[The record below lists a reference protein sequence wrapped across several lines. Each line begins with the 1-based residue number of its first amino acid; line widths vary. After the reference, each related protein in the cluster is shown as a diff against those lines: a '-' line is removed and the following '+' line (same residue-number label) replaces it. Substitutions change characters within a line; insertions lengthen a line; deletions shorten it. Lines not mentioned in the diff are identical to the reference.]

1 MGEVRVATGNLFFF
15 YAYDVGFEITLAA
28 AGALCETAGFAGL
41 AGLRPAPPH
50 LQYRPKPLIVPA
62 GTLEIPCDG
71 NPVRVD
77 ATVKIFDFGA
87 LSVTL
92 RLPADGLA
100 WDEYTAAV
108 FRLSGETGLETAARG
123 AALQV
128 FERIR
133 PAVSKPGLVADL
145 VEEYSL
151 WHVGSFIPHLTGA
164 EALARLPQDIARLL
178 TLERGTFSD
187 AALAQILSNPIR
199 YFENDLLFAEWDAA
213 FAYDPKFQ
221 DTVEVLEFL
230 NVQMLELRYFD
241 RVLHA
246 AIDEMSEEL
255 RKERTLFSIL
265 HDPYER
271 PLRKLSEI
279 KMDVSMIRERVTNAL
294 KLVGNVYLARVYD
307 EARRKV
313 GTEKWEGTIR
323 DQLKAL
329 EDIYTILNNR
339 AAAARAE
346 TLEMIII
353 LLIALEIVMGLL
365 RR

>member
-1 MGEVRVATGNLFFF
+1 MGGIRVATGNQFYF
-15 YAYDVGFEITLAA
+15 YAYDVGFDISLSAA
-28 AGALCETAGFAGL
+28 RALCETAGFAGL

-50 LQYRPKPLIVPA
+50 LQYRPMPLIVPA
-62 GTLEIPCDG
+62 GTLEIPG
-71 NPVRVD
+71 GEAPVRVD

-100 WDEYTAAV
+100 WEEYTAAA
-108 FRLSGETGLETAARG
+108 FRLAGEPALGEAARR
-123 AALQV
+123 AALHV
-128 FERIR
+128 FEQIR
-133 PAVSKPGLVADL
+133 PAVAKPGFSDL
-145 VEEYSL
+145 VEEYGL
-151 WHVGSFIPHLTGA
+151 WHVGSFSPHMIGT

-187 AALAQILSNPIR
+187 AALAEILSNPIR

-221 DTVEVLEFL
+221 DTAAVLEFL

-246 AIDEMSEEL
+246 AIDEMSDEL

-265 HDPYER
+265 HDPYET

-279 KMDVSMIRERVTNAL
+279 KMDVSMIRERITNAL

>member
-1 MGEVRVATGNLFFF
+1 MSDVRVASGNLFFF
-15 YAYDVGFEITLAA
+15 YAYDVGFDISLSAA
-28 AGALCETAGFAGL
+28 RTLCETADFPGL
-41 AGLRPAPPH
+41 AGSRPAPAH
-50 LQYRPKPLIVPA
+50 LQYQPKPLVVPSGVA
-62 GTLEIPCDG
+62 DIRSGETA
-71 NPVRVD
+71 VRMD

-92 RLPADGLA
+92 RLPVDGLP
-100 WDEYTAAV
+100 WEDYTAAA
-108 FRLSGETGLETAARG
+108 FRLAGETGLEEAARR
-123 AALQV
+123 AASHV

-133 PAVSKPGLVADL
+133 PAVTKPAFTDL
-145 VEEYSL
+145 VEEYCL
-151 WHVGSFIPHLTGA
+151 WHVGAFAPDMPAA
-164 EALARLPQDIARLL
+164 EALALLPQDIARLL
-178 TLERGTFSD
+178 TLERGTFSE
-187 AALAQILSNPIR
+187 AALAEILRNPIR

-213 FAYDPKFQ
+213 FAYDPRFQ
-221 DTVEVLEFL
+221 DTAEVLEFL
-230 NVQMLELRYFD
+230 NIQMLELRFFD

-246 AIDEMSEEL
+246 ALDEMAVEL
-255 RKERTLFSIL
+255 HKKRRLFSIL
-265 HDPYER
+265 HDPYET

-279 KMDVSMIRERVTNAL
+279 KMDVSMLRERITNAL

-313 GTEKWEGTIR
+313 GAEKWEGTIR

>member
-1 MGEVRVATGNLFFF
+1 MSDVRVASGNLFFF
-15 YAYDVGFEITLAA
+15 YAYDVGFDISLSAA
-28 AGALCETAGFAGL
+28 RTLCETAEFPGL
-41 AGLRPAPPH
+41 TGLRPAPPH
-50 LQYRPKPLIVPA
+50 LQYQPKPLVVPSGAAEIGA
-62 GTLEIPCDG
+62 GG
-71 NPVRVD
+71 SAVRLD

-92 RLPADGLA
+92 RLPMDGLS
-100 WDEYTAAV
+100 WEQYTATV
-108 FRLSGETGLETAARG
+108 FRLAGEPGLEEAARR
-123 AALQV
+123 AALRV
-128 FERIR
+128 FERIG
-133 PAVSKPGLVADL
+133 PAVSKPGFTDL
-145 VEEYSL
+145 VEEYYL
-151 WHVGSFIPHLTGA
+151 WHVGAFAPALTGN
-164 EALARLPQDIARLL
+164 EALSRLPQDIARLL
-178 TLERGTFSD
+178 TLERGTFSE
-187 AALAQILSNPIR
+187 AALADILRTPIR

-213 FAYDPKFQ
+213 FAYDPRFQ
-221 DTVEVLEFL
+221 DTAEVLEFL
-230 NVQMLELRYFD
+230 NVQMLELRFFD

-246 AIDEMSEEL
+246 ALDEMAEEL
-255 RKERTLFSIL
+255 RKPRRLLTVF
-265 HDPYER
+265 HDPYET

-279 KMDVSMIRERVTNAL
+279 KMDVSMLRERITNAL

-313 GTEKWEGTIR
+313 GSEKWEGTIR

>member
-1 MGEVRVATGNLFFF
+1 MSDVRVASGNLFFF
-15 YAYDVGFEITLAA
+15 YAYDVGFDISLLRARE
-28 AGALCETAGFAGL
+28 LCDTADFPGL
-41 AGLRPAPPH
+41 AGLRPAPAH
-50 LQYRPKPLIVPA
+50 LQYQPKPLVVPSGA
-62 GTLEIPCDG
+62 LEIRCGQDAF
-71 NPVRVD
+71 RMD

-92 RLPADGLA
+92 RLAVAELP
-100 WDEYTAAV
+100 WEEFAAAA
-108 FRLSGETGLETAARG
+108 FRLAGETALEAAARRE
-123 AALQV
+123 AQRV
-128 FERIR
+128 FTRIR
-133 PAVSKPGLVADL
+133 PAVSKPGFTDL

-151 WHVGSFIPHLTGA
+151 WHVGAFDPEMTGS
-164 EALARLPQDIARLL
+164 EALDRLPQDIARLL
-178 TLERGTFSD
+178 TLERGTFSE
-187 AALAQILSNPIR
+187 AALADILRNPIR

-213 FAYDPKFQ
+213 FAYDPRFQ

-230 NVQMLELRYFD
+230 NVQMLELRFFD

-246 AIDEMSEEL
+246 AIDEMAEEL
-255 RKERTLFSIL
+255 RKERRLFSVL
-265 HDPYER
+265 HDPYET
-271 PLRKLSEI
+271 PLRRLSEI
-279 KMDVSMIRERVTNAL
+279 KMDVSMLRERITNAL

-329 EDIYTILNNR
+329 EDIYTVLNNR

>member
-1 MGEVRVATGNLFFF
+1 MSDVRVASGNLFFF
-15 YAYDVGFEITLAA
+15 YAYDVGFDISLSEAQT
-28 AGALCETAGFAGL
+28 LCETAGFAGL
-41 AGLRPAPPH
+41 AGLRPAQPH
-50 LQYRPKPLIVPA
+50 LQYQPKPLVVPSA
-62 GTLEIPCDG
+62 AVEFPSGG
-71 NPVRVD
+71 NAVRMD

-92 RLPADGLA
+92 RLPVNGLP
-100 WDEYTAAV
+100 WEEYAAAA
-108 FRLSGETGLETAARG
+108 FRLAGEPGLEEAARR
-123 AALQV
+123 AASQV

-133 PAVSKPGLVADL
+133 PAVTKPAFTDL
-145 VEEYSL
+145 VEEYCL
-151 WHVGSFIPHLTGA
+151 WHVGAFAPDMTGA
-164 EALARLPQDIARLL
+164 GALARVPQDIARLL

-187 AALAQILSNPIR
+187 AALADILRGPIR
-199 YFENDLLFAEWDAA
+199 YFDNDLLFAEWDAA
-213 FAYDPKFQ
+213 FAYDPRFQ
-221 DTVEVLEFL
+221 DTAEILEFL
-230 NVQMLELRYFD
+230 NVQMLELRFFD

-246 AIDEMSEEL
+246 ALDEMAVEL
-255 RKERTLFSIL
+255 RKKRRLFSIL
-265 HDPYER
+265 HDPYET

-279 KMDVSMIRERVTNAL
+279 KMDVSMLRERITNAL

>member
-1 MGEVRVATGNLFFF
+1 MSDVRVASGNLFFF
-15 YAYDVGFEITLAA
+15 YAYDVGFDISLSA
-28 AGALCETAGFAGL
+28 AGTLCETAGFAGL

-50 LQYRPKPLIVPA
+50 LQYQPKPLVVPSEGVEVPCG
-62 GTLEIPCDG
+62 GTV
-71 NPVRVD
+71 VRLD

-92 RLPADGLA
+92 RLPVEDLP
-100 WDEYTAAV
+100 WEEYAAAA
-108 FRLSGETGLETAARG
+108 FRLSGETALEAAARR
-123 AALQV
+123 AAMRV

-133 PAVSKPGLVADL
+133 PAVSKPGFTDL
-145 VEEYSL
+145 VEEYGL
-151 WHVGSFIPHLTGA
+151 WHVSAFAPEMAGSAI
-164 EALARLPQDIARLL
+164 LARLSQDIARLL
-178 TLERGTFSD
+178 TLERGTFSE
-187 AALAQILSNPIR
+187 AALADILRNPIR
-199 YFENDLLFAEWDAA
+199 YFDNDLLFAEWDAA
-213 FAYDPKFQ
+213 FACDPRIQ
-221 DTVEVLEFL
+221 DTAEVLEFL
-230 NVQMLELRYFD
+230 NVQMLELRFFD

-246 AIDEMSEEL
+246 ALDEMADEL
-255 RKERTLFSIL
+255 RKPRRLFSVL
-265 HDPYER
+265 HDPYET

-279 KMDVSMIRERVTNAL
+279 KMDVSMLRERITNVL

-307 EARRKV
+307 EARRKI

>member
-1 MGEVRVATGNLFFF
+1 MSDVRVASGNLFFF
-15 YAYDVGFEITLAA
+15 YAYDVGFDISLSA
-28 AGALCETAGFAGL
+28 AGTLCGTAGFAGL
-41 AGLRPAPPH
+41 AGLRPASPH
-50 LQYRPKPLIVPA
+50 LQYQPKPLVVPSGAVEILSGA
-62 GTLEIPCDG
+62 GA
-71 NPVRVD
+71 VRMD

-92 RLPADGLA
+92 RLPVADLP
-100 WDEYTAAV
+100 WEEYAAAA
-108 FRLSGETGLETAARG
+108 FRLAGEPELEQAARRV
-123 AALQV
+123 ASHV
-128 FERIR
+128 FEQIR
-133 PAVSKPGLVADL
+133 SAVSKPGFTDL
-145 VEEYSL
+145 VEEYSM
-151 WHVGSFIPHLTGA
+151 WHVGAFAPDMPGS

-178 TLERGTFSD
+178 TLERGTFSE
-187 AALAQILSNPIR
+187 AALAEILRNPIR

-213 FAYDPKFQ
+213 FAYDPRFQ
-221 DTVEVLEFL
+221 DTAEVLEFL
-230 NVQMLELRYFD
+230 NVQMLELRFFD

-246 AIDEMSEEL
+246 AIDEMAEEL
-255 RKERTLFSIL
+255 RKERRLLSIL
-265 HDPYER
+265 HDPYEA

-279 KMDVSMIRERVTNAL
+279 KMDVSMLRERITNAL

-307 EARRKV
+307 EARRKA